1 MGLPHVLNDYDNH
14 SKHNYNSSTISYMRI
29 YVTVMQEYR
38 DLGMKSE
45 LSVAVSTFVT
55 PTTLRYVRL
64 VFQRC
69 PFFLTKNHLVQWL

>member
-1 MGLPHVLNDYDNH
+1 MTVL
-14 SKHNYNSSTISYMRI
+14 
-29 YVTVMQEYR
+29 QEYR

-45 LSVAVSTFVT
+45 LSVAVCTFVT
-55 PTTLRYVRL
+55 PTTLGYVRL